1 MDNDHLDALKAIV
14 GSDGWVSDP
23 AALEPHLTE
32 WRGKARGRTPVM
44 LLPRTT
50 SIVAEVLA
58 YCSANGISVVPQGGN
73 TGLCGG
79 AIPDESGEQ
88 VLLNLRRLN
97 KIREIRPDD
106 FSVTVEAGC
115 LLADVQTAAA
125 EAGRLFPLS
134 LSAEGSCQIGGNLS
148 TDAGGINVIR
158 YGTAREQV
166 LGLEVVLANG
176 DVIGGLRSL
185 RKDTAGY
192 RLETLF
198 VGSEGTL
205 GIITAATL
213 KLYPQPGESVTAL
226 VSIADASDSVRL
238 LSRLRAA
245 CGDTIDAFELISR
258 TALDY
263 VIRHIPDTRDPFDTV
278 HDWYVLLELSSDHV
292 RETLEAALM
301 ACLGDELISDVVVAK
316 SDSESAAFWRIRHSI
331 SAAQKYEG
339 ASIKHD
345 IGVPIDRIP
354 ELLEEGSALVESMLP
369 GGRLCAFGH
378 VGDGNLHYNVGQPPG
393 EDDGQFQTAGEAF
406 TSALY
411 ALVSRL
417 GGTFSAEH
425 GVGVFKKNHLSR
437 FRSDSEL
444 ALMRTL
450 KTTLDPA
457 NILNPGKVLPTG
469 SESGSGND
477 DKIGH

>member
-1 MDNDHLDALKAIV
+1 MNNAHLQALREIV
-14 GSDGWVSDP
+14 GAGGWVSDP
-23 AALEPHLTE
+23 TALEPHLTE
-32 WRGKARGRTPVM
+32 WRGKARGSTQLM
-44 LLPRTT
+44 LLPGTT
-50 SIVAEVLA
+50 NDVAEILR
-58 YCSANGISVVPQGGN
+58 YCNTHKIAVVPQGGN

-79 AIPDESGEQ
+79 AIPDETGDQ
-88 VLLNLRRLN
+88 VLLNLGRLN
-97 KIREIRPDD
+97 AIREIRPDD
-106 FSVTVEAGC
+106 FSITVEAGC
-115 LLADVQTAAA
+115 LLADVQAAA
-125 EAGRLFPLS
+125 LEAARLFPLS

-176 DVIGGLRSL
+176 DVIDGLRSL

-205 GIITAATL
+205 GVITAATL
-213 KLYPQPGESVTAL
+213 KLYPLPGESVTAL
-226 VSIADASDSVRL
+226 VSIPDAPVSVHL

-245 CGDTIDAFELISR
+245 CGDSIDAFELISR

-263 VIRHIPDTRDPFDTV
+263 VIRHIPDTRDPFDEQ
-278 HDWYVLLELSSDHV
+278 HDWYVLLELSSDHI
-292 RETLEAALM
+292 RETFEAALM
-301 ACLGDELISDVVVAK
+301 ECLADKLISDVVIAK
-316 SDSESAAFWRIRHSI
+316 NDAESAALWRIRHSI
-331 SAAQKYEG
+331 SAAQKFEG

-354 ELLEEGSALVESMLP
+354 ELLEAGVELVSSLLP

-393 EDDGQFQTAGEAF
+393 EDPEEFQAAGVEF
-406 TSALY
+406 TRALY
-411 ALVSRL
+411 ALVRRL

-425 GVGVFKKNHLSR
+425 GVGVFKSAHLPG
-437 FRSDSEL
+437 FRSEVEL

-450 KTTLDPA
+450 KTAIDPA

-469 SESGSGND
+469 SDSGAGND
-477 DKIGH
+477 DKIGN

>member
-1 MDNDHLDALKAIV
+1 MDKHLLESLKAIV
-14 GSDGWVSDP
+14 GSSGWVSD
-23 AALEPHLTE
+23 ADSLEPHLTE
-32 WRGKARGRTPVM
+32 WRGKARGSTPLM
-44 LLPRTT
+44 LMPDST
-50 SIVAEVLA
+50 SEVSEVLA
-58 YCSANGISVVPQGGN
+58 FCNARGIAVVPQGGN

-88 VLLNLRRLN
+88 VILNLRRLN
-97 KIREIRPDD
+97 RVREVRPDD
-106 FSVTVEAGC
+106 FSITVEAGC
-115 LLADVQTAAA
+115 LLADLQSEAAA
-125 EAGRLFPLS
+125 AGRLFPLS

-176 DVIGGLRSL
+176 DVIDGLRSL

-213 KLYPQPGESVTAL
+213 KLYPQPGETVTAL
-226 VSIADASDSVRL
+226 VSVPDASDSVRL
-238 LSRLRAA
+238 LSRLRSS
-245 CGDTIDAFELISR
+245 CGDAIDAFELISR
-258 TALDY
+258 TAMEY
-263 VIRHIPDTRDPFDTV
+263 VVRHIPDTRDPFHEA
-278 HDWYVLLELSSDHV
+278 HDWYVLVELSSDHV
-292 RETLEAALM
+292 RESFEAALM
-301 ACLGDELISDVVVAK
+301 SCLSDKLVTDVVIAK
-316 SDSESAAFWRIRHSI
+316 NDTEASALWRIRHSI
-331 SAAQKYEG
+331 SAAQKFEG
-339 ASIKHD
+339 VSLKHD

-354 ELLEEGSALVESMLP
+354 ELLEAGRDLVASRLP

-393 EDDGQFQTAGEAF
+393 ADAEQFLASGEAF
-406 TSALY
+406 TEALY
-411 ALVSRL
+411 ALVRHFD
-417 GGTFSAEH
+417 GTFSAEH
-425 GVGVFKKNHLSR
+425 GVGVFKKHHLTG
-437 FRSDSEL
+437 FRSDTEL

-450 KTTLDPA
+450 KAALDPA

-469 SESGSGND
+469 SDSGMGNG
-477 DKIGH
+477 DKITN

>member
-1 MDNDHLDALKAIV
+1 MDKDLLKSLQAIV
-14 GSDGWVSDP
+14 GRSGCVTDP
-23 AALEPHLTE
+23 GALEPHLTE
-32 WRGKARGRTPVM
+32 WRGKARGSTAVM
-44 LLPRTT
+44 LVPVST
-50 SIVAEVLA
+50 SEVAEVLA
-58 YCSANGISVVPQGGN
+58 FCNSQGIAVVPQGGN

-79 AIPDESGEQ
+79 AIPDDSGEQ
-88 VLLNLRRLN
+88 VILNLRRLN
-97 KIREIRPDD
+97 RVREIRPDD
-106 FSVTVEAGC
+106 FSITVEAGC
-115 LLADVQTAAA
+115 LLADVQSAAA
-125 EAGRLFPLS
+125 DADRLFPLS

-176 DVIGGLRSL
+176 DVIDGLRSL

-213 KLYPQPGESVTAL
+213 KLYPKSGETVTAL
-226 VSIADASDSVRL
+226 VSIPDASDSVNL
-238 LSRLRAA
+238 LSRLRGN
-245 CGDTIDAFELISR
+245 CGDSIDAFELISR
-258 TALDY
+258 TALEY
-263 VIRHIPDTRDPFDTV
+263 VVRHIPDTRDPFHET
-278 HDWYVLLELSSDHV
+278 HDWYVLLELSSDHI
-292 RETLEAALM
+292 RDSLEAVLM
-301 ACLGDELISDVVVAK
+301 SCLTDKLITDVVIAK
-316 SDSESAAFWRIRHSI
+316 NDAEAEAFWRIRHSI
-331 SAAQKYEG
+331 SAAQKFEG
-339 ASIKHD
+339 ASLKHD

-354 ELLEEGSALVESMLP
+354 ELIEAGRELVESRLP

-393 EDDGQFQTAGEAF
+393 VDPGQFLASGEEF
-406 TSALY
+406 TEALY
-411 ALVSRL
+411 DLVRQF

-425 GVGVFKKNHLSR
+425 GVGMFKKHHLTR
-437 FRSDSEL
+437 FRSEAEL

-450 KTTLDPA
+450 KAALDPA

-469 SESGSGND
+469 SDSGTGNG
-477 DKIGH
+477 DKMGY